1 MIIVTTITVIYDL
14 AIAVICGVIVSALAY
29 AWNNAIRITG
39 NVTIDENGNT
49 IYYIQGPL
57 FFGSVQGFSE
67 IFNIES
73 DTDTVIVD
81 FINSRVVDQSALQA
95 IEDLAIKYEKKK
107 KQLQLR
113 HLSTDCHSLLRK
125 AGQLVVDSDDDPNY
139 GLAVDY
145 GVKSGVFRKTH

>member
-1 MIIVTTITVIYDL
+1 L

-39 NVTIDENGNT
+39 NVAIDDNGNT
-49 IYYIQGPL
+49 IYDIDGPL
-57 FFGSVQGFSE
+57 FFGSIQGFSE

-73 DTDTVIVD
+73 DTDIVVVD

-95 IEDLAIKYEKKK
+95 IEDLAVKYKKRK

-125 AGQLVVDSDDDPNY
+125 AGQLVVDADDDPSY

-145 GVKSGVFRKTH
+145 GVKPGVFGKTH

>member
-1 MIIVTTITVIYDL
+1 MASTSSSLKPVLLIISSLLLPCLTIL
-14 AIAVICGVIVSALAY
+14 IATLRTSSDPLIFPNLLISLS
-29 AWNNAIRITG
+29 IK
-39 NVTIDENGNT
+39 TI
-49 IYYIQGPL
+49 
-57 FFGSVQGFSE
+57 FSE

-73 DTDTVIVD
+73 DTDTVVVD

-145 GVKSGVFRKTH
+145 GVKPGVFRKTH